1 VTNFDKWTGDLEW
14 RARCAA
20 QAQREHRRQI
30 VCAAIVSL
38 SMAIAVVFV
47 ICRAD
52 SSLLAHV
59 VRAIGKL

>member
-1 VTNFDKWTGDLEW
+1 MTTFEKWTGDLEW

-20 QAQREHRRQI
+20 QTQREHHRQF

-38 SMAIAVVFV
+38 SMAITVVL
-47 ICRAD
+47 IIWRAD

-59 VRAIGKL
+59 VRAIGRL